1 MVKLPVYLIF
11 IWLLT
16 HVMGW
21 MVLLIWGV
29 VAHLRVQGW
38 AGIRVELR
46 YLTSRPEKMKFFDL
60 AQSQLLM

>member
-21 MVLLIWGV
+21 IVLLIWGV

-38 AGIRVELR
+38 AGIRVDLR
-46 YLTSRPEKMKFFDL
+46 YLTSRPLKDEVL
-60 AQSQLLM
+60 